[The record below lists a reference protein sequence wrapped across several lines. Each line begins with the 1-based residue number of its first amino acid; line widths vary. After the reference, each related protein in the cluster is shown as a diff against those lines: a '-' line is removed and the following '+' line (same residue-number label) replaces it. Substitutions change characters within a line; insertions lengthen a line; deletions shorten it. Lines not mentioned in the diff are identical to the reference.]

1 MRSVIVL
8 LCGMILCAMYA
19 APVRAAGRPD
29 HRVTVSVGDYR
40 IEFRDPGAWTFGK
53 IWYGDTQI
61 GLDNGWSGLVLRRPG
76 GGFVGTGHTEG
87 GLEKIQSARLTV
99 DGKEVALEAK
109 ARYQGKHARLEKVS
123 RIDNLKL
130 EAVYE
135 ITPEGIV
142 ETHRIET
149 HEDQPVVTVYA
160 FMHPWTPATKAW
172 MAEVAGG
179 KIVTGPLESMKRV
192 PGARLWQIVKDV
204 RWTAVYDPAAKLS
217 VILCYPELYKGKGVR
232 TGIWD
237 LEHYHKQYYQPYA
250 NETIAKGTKRTFRCR
265 IWCVR
270 AEPDAWQGAVR
281 ESIKQSGG
289 TSSPDGATGDAG
301 VGK

>member
-19 APVRAAGRPD
+19 GPARAAGRGD

-61 GLDNGWSGLVLRRPG
+61 GLDNGWSGLVLRRPK

-87 GLEKIQSARLTV
+87 GREEIESARLTV
-99 DGKEVALEAK
+99 DGKEVALEAGGTH
-109 ARYQGKHARLEKVS
+109 RGKHARLEKVS

-135 ITPEGIV
+135 ITPGGIA
-142 ETHRIET
+142 ETHRIEAVR
-149 HEDQPVVTVYA
+149 DQPVVTVYA
-160 FMHPWTPATKAW
+160 FMHPWTATTKEW
-172 MAEVAGG
+172 MAEGAGG
-179 KIVTGPLESMKRV
+179 KIITGPLESKKRV
-192 PGARLWQIVKDV
+192 PGARLWEIVKDV
-204 RWTAVYDPAAKLS
+204 RWTAVYDPTAKLS
-217 VILCYPELYKGKGVR
+217 VILCYPTLYKGKGVR

-237 LEHYHKQYYQPYA
+237 LRHYHKQYYQPYA
-250 NETIAKGTKRTFRCR
+250 NETITKGTKRTFRCR
-265 IWCVR
+265 VWCVR
-270 AEPDAWQGAVR
+270 AEPDAWQEAARDSV
-281 ESIKQSGG
+281 KQSAD
-289 TSSPDGATGDAG
+289 TWWPD
-301 VGK
+301 